1 MGYKLRYPNLYFPTD
16 GQMAAA
22 LWRALSEAS
31 PRSVVDRPHVN
42 SASRI
47 SGRFDCWMVVRELR
61 KALAVHGWAVVRE
74 PHRKAVVSRVNA
86 SASS

>member
-16 GQMAAA
+16 EQMAAA

-31 PRSVVDRPHVN
+31 PGSVVDGPHVN
-42 SASRI
+42 SDSRI
-47 SGRFDCWMVVRELR
+47 SGKFDYWVVVRELR
-61 KALAVHGWAVVRE
+61 KALAVYGWAVVRE

-86 SASS
+86 